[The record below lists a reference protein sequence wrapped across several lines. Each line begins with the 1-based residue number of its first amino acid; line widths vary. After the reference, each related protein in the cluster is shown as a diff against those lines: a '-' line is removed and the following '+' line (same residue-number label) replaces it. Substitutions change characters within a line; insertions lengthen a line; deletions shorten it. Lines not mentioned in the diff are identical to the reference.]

1 MLLAGFETTDLA
13 HVQPEATDSST
24 GGLDPSGGIKGKRMS
39 KKDKLRAMAQHTQ
52 QEPEPDQNQIQD
64 QQQAQTG
71 LPGAIDATGTT
82 DSIGQANPSD
92 KPNL

>member
-1 MLLAGFETTDLA
+1 
-13 HVQPEATDSST
+13 
-24 GGLDPSGGIKGKRMS
+24 MS